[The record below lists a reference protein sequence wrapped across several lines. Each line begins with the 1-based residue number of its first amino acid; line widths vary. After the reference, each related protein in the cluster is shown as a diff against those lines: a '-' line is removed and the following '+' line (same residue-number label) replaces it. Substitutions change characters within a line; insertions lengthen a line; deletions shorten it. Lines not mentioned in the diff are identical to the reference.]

1 MIERGTPTT
10 EHAPLDEHAPDV
22 GWFDQLK
29 RPPVQ
34 AGIAAA
40 LLLVFAVIGFASEA
54 AGGSLGD
61 RFRYQLAATML
72 LMFGVTN
79 ALMSL
84 TTNNVNRYWGASF
97 ISYLLLAALGL
108 LVAYGLTGYWVT
120 DAGSYRWIYSVLT
133 FGYLAL
139 LSIVSMI
146 RGIVN
151 FAEREEW
158 SQPRK
163 RD

>member
-10 EHAPLDEHAPDV
+10 EHAPLDEHAPDAR
-22 GWFDQLK
+22 WFAYLK

-34 AGIAAA
+34 AGIAAG
-40 LLLVFAVIGFASEA
+40 LLLLLAIVGFASEA

-61 RFRYQLAATML
+61 RFGYQLAATML

-84 TTNNVNRYWGASF
+84 TTDNVNRYWGKSF
-97 ISYLLLAALGL
+97 VSYLLLAGLGL
-108 LVAYGLTGYWVT
+108 LVAYGLTGYWIA

-158 SQPRK
+158 SHPRK
-163 RD
+163 RN

>member
-1 MIERGTPTT
+1 MLLITLFAGAGLATGADLGERFG
-10 EHAPLDEHAPDV
+10 
-22 GWFDQLK
+22 
-29 RPPVQ
+29 
-34 AGIAAA
+34 
-40 LLLVFAVIGFASEA
+40 
-54 AGGSLGD
+54 
-61 RFRYQLAATML
+61 YQLAATVL
-72 LMFGVTN
+72 LMFGVAN

-84 TTNNVNRYWGASF
+84 TTSNVNRYWGASF

-108 LVAYGLTGYWVT
+108 GVAYLLSGLWISEAGY
-120 DAGSYRWIYSVLT
+120 YRWIYAVLT

-146 RGIVN
+146 RGIIN
-151 FAEREEW
+151 FAEHEEW